1 MADARSLLKA
11 KRLERGAASVPTRT
25 AVGGLRAKED
35 ERLRKGKRKL
45 ENTTAGAVD
54 VIPPTS
60 PVVEPPSDKRR
71 RIEDPEIETE
81 SAPAAN
87 GGFPSD
93 FFSDPSRRLP
103 IGDDDDDDA
112 NDDEPLNRAPAS
124 LPSQPQPQPPQPMT
138 ASKTV
143 QPSIDDE
150 FAAFERAMQAA
161 SRPKRDGNIE
171 AFSKA
176 TISAEAELVSE
187 VPDGFPSSVLEQ
199 RDGPGNASSANAGD
213 AVPEEDETEIDRQK
227 KKEEEE
233 RELIVDRLLEEE
245 RAQEEADAKVSALKA
260 RLEAIKLKRAARKA
274 GS

>member
-71 RIEDPEIETE
+71 RVEDPEIEME

-93 FFSDPSRRLP
+93 FFSDPSRTLP
-103 IGDDDDDDA
+103 IADD
-112 NDDEPLNRAPAS
+112 DDEPLNRAPAS
-124 LPSQPQPQPPQPMT
+124 LPSQPQPKPPQPMT
-138 ASKTV
+138 
-143 QPSIDDE
+143 PSIDDE
-150 FAAFERAMQAA
+150 FAAFERAIQAA
-161 SRPKRDGNIE
+161 SRPKRDGGLE

-176 TISAEAELVSE
+176 TISAEAELVSK
-187 VPDGFPSSVLEQ
+187 VPDGFPPSVLEQ

-213 AVPEEDETEIDRQK
+213 AVPEEDETEIDRRR